1 MVFTSICFLMIIT
14 NLSIILR
21 IKLFKRPCNT
31 PHSTRAVAEKS
42 AFVICK
48 LSEQPHANT
57 QNAVVILIASMLH
70 IIKRI

>member
-14 NLSIILR
+14 NLGI
-21 IKLFKRPCNT
+21 NT

-42 AFVICK
+42 AYVICK